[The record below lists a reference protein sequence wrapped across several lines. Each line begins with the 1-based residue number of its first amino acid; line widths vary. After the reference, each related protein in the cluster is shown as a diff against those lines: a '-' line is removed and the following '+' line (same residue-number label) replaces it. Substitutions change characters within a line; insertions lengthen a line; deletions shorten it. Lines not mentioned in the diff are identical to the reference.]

1 MGTAV
6 VDDADSP
13 PAKDVLLQPVYAGG
27 HDKPFGELTGEEV
40 RARADELASAVGW
53 GPTVKVASV
62 ARAWSE
68 LARQMSDE
76 GAQTVA
82 DLGEPA
88 AAELAERLWV
98 VPPGG
103 SLL

>member
-1 MGTAV
+1 M
-6 VDDADSP
+6 VDDRDAA
-13 PAKDVLLQPVYAGG
+13 PAKDVLLQSVYAGG

-40 RARADELASAVGW
+40 RSRADELASAVGF

-68 LARQMSDE
+68 LARRMSDE
-76 GAQTVA
+76 GAPTVA
-82 DLGEPA
+82 DLGEQA

>member
-1 MGTAV
+1 MRR
-6 VDDADSP
+6 S
-13 PAKDVLLQPVYAGG
+13 
-27 HDKPFGELTGEEV
+27 DKPFGELTVDEV
-40 RARADELASAVGW
+40 QARADELASAVGW

-62 ARAWSE
+62 ARRVVG
-68 LARQMSDE
+68 ARAAMSDE
-76 GAQTVA
+76 GARTVA

-88 AAELAERLWV
+88 AAEFAERLWV

>member
-1 MGTAV
+1 V
-6 VDDADSP
+6 VDEPDAP
-13 PAKDVLLQPVYAGG
+13 REKDVLLQSVYASG
-27 HDKPFGELTGEEV
+27 HDKPFGELTAEEV
-40 RARADELASAVGW
+40 QARAGELASAVGW
-53 GPTVKVASV
+53 GPTAKVASV

-68 LARQMSDE
+68 LGRRMSDE
-76 GAQTVA
+76 GARTVA
-82 DLGEPA
+82 DLGEQV